1 MKDPDQRIAELFI
14 KYLEEDISDTERLE
28 LESWRNLNQENK
40 DHFDQWVHSDALIA
54 KLVVFRESDQ
64 IKDESRHSINWNA
77 ENTVL
82 DQKSETK
89 VFRLPWKRLTAVASA
104 LLLGISG
111 WVWYHHSMPVS
122 QVPITIVPTKELLPG
137 GNKAVLTLADGST
150 ITLDSAKNGVIA
162 QQGGS
167 AVIKSK
173 GGQIVYN
180 ASSRLTKSLYN
191 IISTPAG
198 GQFQVVLPDG
208 SKVWLNNASS
218 LRFQTA
224 FTGGERV
231 VELSGE
237 AYFDVVTN
245 PAMPFRVKEGSLTV
259 EVLGTHFNIKAYSD
273 EVTKKTTL
281 LEGAVKV
288 VKGGQTVFL
297 APGDQSIVSGQDP
310 IKVQHGVDVEQ
321 EVAWKN
327 GLFNFN
333 GEDLPV
339 VMLQIA
345 RWYDVKV
352 EYQGKLS
359 AQHLSGKI
367 QRNLPL
373 SRILKGLENSQRHF
387 TMEGRKI
394 IVTP

>member
-321 EVAWKN
+321 EVARKTVRSEEHTSELQSPDHLVCRLLREKKKN
-327 GLFNFN
+327 TELQSPDPLVCGLQLGKKYVADVF
-333 GEDLPV
+333 DDQVWQL
-339 VMLQIA
+339 A
-345 RWYDVKV
+345 R
-352 EYQGKLS
+352 E
-359 AQHLSGKI
+359 
-367 QRNLPL
+367 
-373 SRILKGLENSQRHF
+373 
-387 TMEGRKI
+387 
-394 IVTP
+394 

>member
-89 VFRLPWKRLTAVASA
+89 VFRLAWKRLTAVVSA

-224 FTGGERV
+224 FTGGGKGGELGGGGDFCVVFKPPRPFLVNERSFIF
-231 VELSGE
+231 LSFV
-237 AYFDVVTN
+237 YQ
-245 PAMPFRVKEGSLTV
+245 
-259 EVLGTHFNIKAYSD
+259 FNI
-273 EVTKKTTL
+273 
-281 LEGAVKV
+281 
-288 VKGGQTVFL
+288 
-297 APGDQSIVSGQDP
+297 
-310 IKVQHGVDVEQ
+310 
-321 EVAWKN
+321 
-327 GLFNFN
+327 
-333 GEDLPV
+333 
-339 VMLQIA
+339 
-345 RWYDVKV
+345 
-352 EYQGKLS
+352 
-359 AQHLSGKI
+359 
-367 QRNLPL
+367 
-373 SRILKGLENSQRHF
+373 
-387 TMEGRKI
+387 
-394 IVTP
+394 